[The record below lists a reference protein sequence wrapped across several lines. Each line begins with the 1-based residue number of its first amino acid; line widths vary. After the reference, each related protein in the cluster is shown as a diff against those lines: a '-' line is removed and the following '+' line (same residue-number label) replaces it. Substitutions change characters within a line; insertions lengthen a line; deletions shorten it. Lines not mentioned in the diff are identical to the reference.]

1 MLDAA
6 LKFIAAQVNAHLLKR
21 TGSALGQVS
30 LGPVVDDAGKW
41 VVAPNTVQLTLVNVE
56 QEPTLRNVPGERVQ
70 IGATLVLQ
78 PAPLKLNATV
88 LFSASF
94 ADYAQALRQLSHVLI
109 FFQSHPLFAAD
120 SDAGLPPPLERLSAE
135 LVSHTPEQLNQMW
148 TMLGAKHLPSVAY
161 RLRLVVLQDSE
172 PLSTGAPITSVDAA
186 LGQR

>member
-70 IGATLVLQ
+70 IDDRHDA
-78 PAPLKLNATV
+78 PAVDEHPGDPGRRAVDRGEPHARHDL
-88 LFSASF
+88 
-94 ADYAQALRQLSHVLI
+94 AD
-109 FFQSHPLFAAD
+109 AAD
-120 SDAGLPPPLERLSAE
+120 VHRDLVRPDLEHEAQHRRKS
-135 LVSHTPEQLNQMW
+135 
-148 TMLGAKHLPSVAY
+148 
-161 RLRLVVLQDSE
+161 
-172 PLSTGAPITSVDAA
+172 
-186 LGQR
+186 